1 MILSNQLD
9 VDIQKGY
16 YPKTDTYVFLRF
28 DFSDNKPY
36 GEFRHL
42 YMDTVQT
49 FYTVSELIYRLEL
62 LMEETNSPS
71 ADFLCRK
78 EWSTKPNKT
87 TVGQSRKHNSSLLGQ
102 LSFSGLDKPG
112 EQFLLHIRYRQ
123 NATWQGDIRWL
134 NKKKTF
140 SFRSALEL
148 LMVLETFYMKH
159 QKQEH
164 LF

>member
-1 MILSNQLD
+1 MMLSNQPEI
-9 VDIQKGY
+9 DITKGH
-16 YPKTDTYVFLRF
+16 YPKTDTYVFVRF
-28 DFSDNKPY
+28 DFSSSEPH

-42 YMDTVQT
+42 YMETLQT
-49 FYTVSELIYRLEL
+49 FHTISELIYRLEL
-62 LMEETNSPS
+62 MMEETNSPS

-87 TVGQSRKHNSSLLGQ
+87 TPGQSRKRNSGLLDQ
-102 LSFSGLDKPG
+102 LSFAGLDKPG
-112 EQFLLHIRYRQ
+112 ELFLLHIRYRQ

-134 NKKKTF
+134 NTKKTF

-159 QKQEH
+159 QKQAY
-164 LF
+164 

>member
-1 MILSNQLD
+1 MILSNQAEI
-9 VDIQKGY
+9 DIKKGY
-16 YPKTDTYVFLRF
+16 YPKTDTYIFIRL
-28 DFSDNKPY
+28 DFFGSEPY

-42 YMDTVQT
+42 YMDTSQT
-49 FYTVSELIYRLEL
+49 FHTVSELIYRLEI

-71 ADFLCRK
+71 ADFFCRK
-78 EWSTKPNKT
+78 EWDMKPHK
-87 TVGQSRKHNSSLLGQ
+87 VAGGQSRTRNNSLLDQ

-112 EQFLLHIRYRQ
+112 ELFLLHIRYRQ

-148 LMVLETFYMKH
+148 LMVLESFYMKR
-159 QKQEH
+159 QKQKS
-164 LF
+164 